1 MSNSSKIEWTES
13 TWNPTTGC
21 TKISEGCKNC
31 YAEKMSKRLKLM
43 GVKKYQNQFKFSQHE
58 NELDLPLKWKKPRKI
73 FVNSMSDLFHED
85 SDLTFIGRCFLTMS
99 KAKQHIFQVLTK
111 RPERMLEYSIQH
123 EKFFGQPINNHIWLG
138 TSIENKRNVF
148 RINYL
153 RKINCPIKFI
163 SFEPLI
169 GSVGK
174 VDLTDIQWVII
185 GGESGPNF
193 RPVKEKWIQDI
204 ISQCKDQNVKIFF
217 KQWGGFRPKSNGR
230 EINGRT
236 YDEFPHIKQKKTVL
250 LIESQIKTP
259 SHR

>member
-1 MSNSSKIEWTES
+1 MANSSKIEWTEA

-43 GVKKYQNQFKFSQHE
+43 GVKKYKNQFKFSQHTS
-58 NELDLPLKWKKPRKI
+58 ELNLPLKWKNPRKI

-85 SDLTFIGRCFLTMS
+85 SDLTFVGRCFLTMT
-99 KAKQHIFQVLTK
+99 KANKHIFQILTK
-111 RPERMLEYSIQH
+111 RPKRMLEYSIQH
-123 EKFFGQPINNHIWLG
+123 EKFFGKPIDDHIWLG
-138 TSIENKRNVF
+138 TSIENKRNAY

-153 RKINCPIKFI
+153 RKINCAIKFI

-169 GSVGK
+169 DSVGTI
-174 VDLTDIQWVII
+174 DLTNIDWVII
-185 GGESGPNF
+185 GGESGPNY
-193 RPVKEKWIQDI
+193 RPVKEKWIQEI
-204 ISQCKDQNVKIFF
+204 ISQCEEQNVKIFF

-236 YDEFPHIKQKKTVL
+236 YDEFPDITQKKKQL
-250 LIESQIKTP
+250 LITSQLRTS
-259 SHR
+259 SHH